1 MASIDMCEHD
11 WPGSGCRECFPK
23 KPKFNEYTEYR
34 VPMEFE
40 NFPPLLI
47 LEHDGKYYSFNCTC
61 RTGQSVWEE
70 VKDKLDT
77 LVQCEFTAEEVAD
90 LVQFKVE
97 N

>member
-1 MASIDMCEHD
+1 M
-11 WPGSGCRECFPK
+11 K
-23 KPKFNEYTEYR
+23 EYR

-47 LEHDGKYYSFNCTC
+47 LEHEGKYYSFNCTC

-77 LVQCEFTAEEVAD
+77 LITCDFDEDDIKDLAPYEVI
-90 LVQFKVE
+90 